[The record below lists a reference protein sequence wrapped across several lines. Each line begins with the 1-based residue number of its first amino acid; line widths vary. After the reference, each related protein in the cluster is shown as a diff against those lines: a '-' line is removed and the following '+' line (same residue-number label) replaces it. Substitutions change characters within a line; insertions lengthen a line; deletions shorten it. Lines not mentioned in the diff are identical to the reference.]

1 MALWNDVAWCSRPD
15 NDSPIAAMSDCMWNL
30 KYIRDS
36 LRGADEFIR
45 VQHGRRSAWIR
56 KDASQSAWDKAEAF
70 LLK

>member
-1 MALWNDVAWCSRPD
+1 
-15 NDSPIAAMSDCMWNL
+15 MWNL